1 MPVRRRA
8 PYRSVVLQAVL
19 GFAQARNP
27 SIKGVIS
34 NNGHTLILYNVSE
47 NDIDLIEIPTPD
59 GKSHQNVHFISINPY
74 FETESVNNP
83 IRVYGLDGMVH
94 QTYRQEEAN
103 AYRNLTTQATFLPF
117 SKLGIPSLT
126 DNLSD
131 IGSSVGVAEKTRGKK
146 KLYCIKFGN
155 GQLKVIT
162 QPAQPLYPPSTGW
175 EGFVSDVDDGMSDLD
190 SDIDGGVN
198 TVVNGEVESGEVVY
212 NIAYNTSSPIY
223 GDFYAL

>member
-1 MPVRRRA
+1 MQVRCAA
-8 PYRSVVLQAVL
+8 PHRSVVLQAIL

-126 DNLSD
+126 DKLSE
-131 IGSSVGVAEKTRGKK
+131 IGSSVGVSEITTGKK
-146 KLYCIKFGN
+146 KRYCIRFGN
-155 GQLKVIT
+155 DGNGYDNI
-162 QPAQPLYPPSTGW
+162 QPIGSMYNPSTGQVTN
-175 EGFVSDVDDGMSDLD
+175 F
-190 SDIDGGVN
+190 
-198 TVVNGEVESGEVVY
+198 
-212 NIAYNTSSPIY
+212 
-223 GDFYAL
+223 

>member
-1 MPVRRRA
+1 MQVRCVA
-8 PYRSVVLQAVL
+8 PYHSVVLQAIL

-126 DNLSD
+126 DKLSE
-131 IGSSVGVAEKTRGKK
+131 IGSSVGVSEITAGKK
-146 KLYCIKFGN
+146 KRYCIRFGN
-155 GQLKVIT
+155 DNNSSETPVQMVG
-162 QPAQPLYPPSTGW
+162 QPAGGSEAGTNGAGELSPNPNPNNVGPGTPGY
-175 EGFVSDVDDGMSDLD
+175 DN
-190 SDIDGGVN
+190 GGVN
-198 TVVNGEVESGEVVY
+198 NPPPPPGMSVMNPAA
-212 NIAYNTSSPIY
+212 IW
-223 GDFYAL
+223 D

>member
-1 MPVRRRA
+1 MPVRCVA
-8 PYRSVVLQAVL
+8 PYHSVVLQAVL

-126 DNLSD
+126 DKLSE
-131 IGSSVGVAEKTRGKK
+131 IGSSVGVAEITAGKK
-146 KLYCIKFGN
+146 KRYCIRFGN
-155 GQLKVIT
+155 GN
-162 QPAQPLYPPSTGW
+162 
-175 EGFVSDVDDGMSDLD
+175 DNMSDM
-190 SDIDGGVN
+190 GGVAIAANN
-198 TVVNGEVESGEVVY
+198 TGNGASGQGLY
-212 NIAYNTSSPIY
+212 YNTRTQTAS
-223 GDFYAL
+223 GLT

>member
-1 MPVRRRA
+1 MPVRCAA
-8 PYRSVVLQAVL
+8 PYRSVVLQAIL

-126 DNLSD
+126 DKLSE
-131 IGSSVGVAEKTRGKK
+131 IGSSVGVAEITTGKK
-146 KLYCIKFGN
+146 KRYCIRFGN
-155 GQLKVIT
+155 DNET
-162 QPAQPLYPPSTGW
+162 T
-175 EGFVSDVDDGMSDLD
+175 DVDDTVEGAEIGAAQGAQTSYQ
-190 SDIDGGVN
+190 DGTSIAAGAQQGAEAGAEAGFQYGVEEN
-198 TVVNGEVESGEVVY
+198 TY
-212 NIAYNTSSPIY
+212 NQY
-223 GDFYAL
+223 G